1 MVITSIP
8 QWTRRIKNPYISLF
22 LLKPFL
28 LVISAWYSSSPL
40 LFAFS
45 SGRSRT
51 SHRPWAVPPSSLGP
65 VPPSVPGL
73 IYLLELP
80 QHRVYLGPD
89 RRGRVHGSTHC
100 SASLSVS
107 MRHQTGN
114 KFLSRILKEN
124 RVMLM
129 WHYCPNN
136 NLTFTWTK
144 NIYFIS
150 CLGPIHRK
158 HSVSLTSEIQFTIVR
173 VSVHKVLNTKKMSS
187 CGQIINM
194 LYVTSSRIM
203 LRLWILDS
211 WLQILIHPLFGPNL
225 LMLWTI
231 LRMLWTSDWQ
241 DFWQVW
247 TQLTLIN

>member
-40 LFAFS
+40 LFAIS

-51 SHRPWAVPPSSLGP
+51 SHRHMGCATFLAGPSAALGARP
-65 VPPSVPGL
+65 D
-73 IYLLELP
+73 LLELP
-80 QHRVYLGPD
+80 QHLVYLGPD

-173 VSVHKVLNTKKMSS
+173 VSVHKVLNNGK
-187 CGQIINM
+187 N
-194 LYVTSSRIM
+194 V
-203 LRLWILDS
+203 
-211 WLQILIHPLFGPNL
+211 
-225 LMLWTI
+225 
-231 LRMLWTSDWQ
+231 
-241 DFWQVW
+241 
-247 TQLTLIN
+247 